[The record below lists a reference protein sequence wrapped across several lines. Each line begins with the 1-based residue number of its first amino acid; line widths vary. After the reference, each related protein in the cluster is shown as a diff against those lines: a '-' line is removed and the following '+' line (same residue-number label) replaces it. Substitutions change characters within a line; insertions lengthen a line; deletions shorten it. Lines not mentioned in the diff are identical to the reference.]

1 MKAESTLPGPH
12 FYFQD
17 VRVGE
22 GVGVGGKIQLLGED
36 NEEKLSVS
44 RHFSLQME
52 EVVDQESPLEEN
64 NPGEVRTCFPEVE
77 EKEDLFSCTGPL
89 HPLETMDL

>member
-1 MKAESTLPGPH
+1 MGAH

-17 VRVGE
+17 
-22 GVGVGGKIQLLGED
+22 VGVGGKIQAVGED
-36 NEEKLSVS
+36 NKENLLVN

-64 NPGEVRTCFPEVE
+64 NLGELHTCFLEEVE
-77 EKEDLFSCTGPL
+77 GKEDLFSCTGSLYPL
-89 HPLETMDL
+89 DIRDL